1 MADIPTAPGSARRPP
16 ELRETTVVSAQYG
29 VAHRLADLWGTRDLL
44 VHLTRTDIRVK
55 YKNSV
60 LGLLWSTIAP
70 LVQLVV
76 FFFVFSVVLKNGIP
90 DYVIYL
96 FAGLI
101 VWNFF
106 QGSTLTSTAII
117 VERAGIVK
125 KVSFPREI
133 LPLSAVGAQ
142 IIYFVMQAVAFVII
156 FVALGQAPQWDLLWL
171 LVISMAALV
180 VVSAAFGILLSA
192 INVKLRDTRHL
203 IEIVMQVWFWATPI
217 VYIYEK
223 SISPKL
229 HDWHIAWLYLAN
241 PITPIVLTFQRV
253 LYPHTTVRL
262 TTTPH
267 TLINVV
273 PTWSVGTFALV
284 NLGIIVAGVVAFGVA
299 VAIFGRLEGNFA
311 EEL

>member
-1 MADIPTAPGSARRPP
+1 MS
-16 ELRETTVVSAQYG
+16 
-29 VAHRLADLWGTRDLL
+29 DLWRTRDLL
-44 VHLTRTDIRVK
+44 FHLTRTDIRVK

-76 FFFVFSVVLKNGIP
+76 FYFVFSVVLKNGIP

-142 IIYFVMQAVAFVII
+142 MVYFVMQAVAFVII
-156 FVALGQAPQWDLLWL
+156 FVVLGQSPQWDLLWL

-192 INVKLRDTRHL
+192 VNVKLRDTRHL

-223 SISPKL
+223 SIAPKL
-229 HDWHIAWLYLAN
+229 HSWHIAWLYLAN
-241 PITPIVLTFQRV
+241 PLTPIVLTFQRV

-262 TTTPH
+262 TTAPH
-267 TLINVV
+267 TMIDVV
-273 PTWSVGTFALV
+273 PSWSIGTFALV
-284 NLGIIVAGVVAFGVA
+284 NLAIIAAGVVAFVVA
-299 VAIFGRLEGNFA
+299 VAVFGRLEGNFA